1 MSLMGKFITDW
12 AMYDEIGNLAVSS
25 MMYKLKRAM
34 KSKPLPQV
42 RRQLHESIKEVG
54 KQHGEV
60 YDSEVRDN
68 ILSFLSQWACEIHE
82 LDPVFGFNSN
92 YWNL

>member
-1 MSLMGKFITDW
+1 MENHINNW
-12 AMYDEIGNLAVSS
+12 AMYDETGNLAVST
-25 MMYKLKRAM
+25 MMYELKRAM

-54 KQHGEV
+54 KQHGEI

-68 ILSFLSQWACEIHE
+68 ILFFLSRWACEIHE
-82 LDPVFGFNSN
+82 LDPVFGLKSN